1 MTAQTTSA
9 ATQTHTI
16 GINTL
21 VYLTDLT
28 NSVPQSELLPRIAD
42 LGITLAEVRR
52 EYIADDTEFD
62 RIAAAAKAGGLAL
75 FYSVPEIITAN
86 GVANP
91 ALQQY
96 FTEAK
101 RMGATNV
108 KLNQGD
114 VKDVAADVLHG
125 IDALAAEY
133 GVTVTIENDQ
143 TPENGTLDCTRASLA
158 NVAAAGSAI
167 GYTFDLGNWFW
178 RGEDPAAA
186 FAELKDSVS
195 VFHLKNVNG
204 ATERDELAT
213 TMLENGVIDW
223 KTLLSQLPADVPVFL
238 EFPIDAA
245 NVAAQ
250 VEQVRAALA

>member
-1 MTAQTTSA
+1 MT
-9 ATQTHTI
+9 TQPHTI

-21 VYLTDLT
+21 VYLTDLA
-28 NSVPQSELLPRIAD
+28 NGVPQSELLPRIAD

-52 EYIADDTEFD
+52 EYIADDVEFD
-62 RIAAAAKAGGLAL
+62 RIAAAAKAGGLTL
-75 FYSVPEIITAN
+75 FYSVPEVITTN
-86 GVANP
+86 GTANP
-91 ALQQY
+91 ALEQY
-96 FTEAK
+96 FAEAK

-114 VKDVAADVLHG
+114 VKDVAADALHG
-125 IDALAAEY
+125 IDTLAAEY

-143 TPENGTLDCTRASLA
+143 TAENGTLDCTRASLA
-158 NVAAAGSAI
+158 NVATADSAI

-186 FAELKDSVS
+186 FAELKDSIS

-204 ATERDELAT
+204 AAERDELAT
-213 TMLENGVIDW
+213 TMLEDGVIDW
-223 KTLLSQLPADVPVFL
+223 KALLAQLPADVPVFL